1 MRADVISR
9 PPAPRV
15 AAAVFTDSISVHDAA
30 ADLKE
35 AGFLHMSIAFSADCK
50 QAQQIDSK
58 ARHVREEV
66 LTGEKHSLP
75 WKIRHSFEHDLHRRG
90 AEQMAGAG
98 QRTAGAGVPY
108 TEVDLEEALLSLGV
122 SKERIDLV
130 NREVGL
136 YGSLLLVEAG
146 ERSEEAQAILER
158 NCGINRTDTATE
170 H

>member
-1 MRADVISR
+1 MQANVSNR
-9 PPAPRV
+9 PPAPSV
-15 AAAVFTDSISVHDAA
+15 AAAVFTDPIAVHDAA

-50 QAQQIDSK
+50 HAQQTDSK
-58 ARHVREEV
+58 ARHAREAC

-75 WKIRHSFEHDLHRRG
+75 WRIRHSFEHDLHRRG
-90 AEQMAGAG
+90 TEQMAGASH
-98 QRTAGAGVPY
+98 RIADSGVPY

-122 SKERIDLV
+122 SRERIDLV

-136 YGSLLLVEAG
+136 YGSLLLVEVG
-146 ERSEEAQAILER
+146 DRSEEAQSILER